1 VEVTIDKFGRILI
14 PKALRDR
21 LGLGPG
27 SRLKV
32 TATSEEIA
40 LQPTGTKPVLEICEG
55 VLIYQGEV
63 DGESEGLL
71 EAIRDERIRDL
82 GGE

>member
-1 VEVTIDKFGRILI
+1 MEVTIDKFGRILI
-14 PKALRDR
+14 PKALRDL

-32 TATSEEIA
+32 TATGDEIA
-40 LQPTGTKPVLEICEG
+40 LQPTGTKPVLEVQEG

-63 DGESEGLL
+63 DGDPEGLL
-71 EAIRDERIRDL
+71 KTIRDERIRDL
-82 GGE
+82 GRE